1 MLRRD
6 LILVEIQ
13 KLMRHLAKIAGLK
26 LEGKIEEAHG
36 LADMIL
42 SEELNLE
49 KEELNT
55 ILPEDFKSYL
65 LEKNFSAEKL
75 DLLSKIMFEN
85 ASPLPA
91 SDYHHRLKLILV
103 IYDILEKVHH
113 IQSLSNLTNRSAIGR
128 SLDSEHL

>member
-42 SEELNLE
+42 YEELNLK

-55 ILPEDFKSYL
+55 ILPENFKSYL
-65 LEKNFSAEKL
+65 LGKNFSSEKL

-85 ASPLPA
+85 ASSLPA
-91 SDYHHRLKLILV
+91 SEYYHRLKLILV

-113 IQSLSNLTNRSAIGR
+113 IQSLSNLTNRSAIERDLG
-128 SLDSEHL
+128 SEHL